1 MRKNGIINKTAE
13 RGSIM
18 FDLITLRMLVKYGY
32 YTEETIHLDDGKTEE
47 DLKSRFPESTI
58 SNVGGQTY
66 IKYTPKEDVSDEK
79 IMMMFAQEEWKD
91 VNTIK
96 KVVISSFVLSV
107 VAALAYFIV
116 TFFVL

>member
-1 MRKNGIINKTAE
+1 
-13 RGSIM
+13 M
-18 FDLITLRMLVKYGY
+18 FDLKTLQLLVKHGY
-32 YTEETIHLDDGKTEE
+32 YTAETLHLEDGKTEE
-47 DLKSRFPESTI
+47 DLKSQFPESTI

-96 KVVISSFVLSV
+96 KVVVSSFVLSLA
-107 VAALAYFIV
+107 AALAYFIIS
-116 TFFVL
+116 FCIM